1 MAARKRGGVAKEG
14 LLRRWKHEITVAIM
28 RRRAAMA
35 RAALPRQR
43 PRELWLLHGVAD
55 EAVHAGGRL
64 HAVGP
69 DDAADD
75 VDEVPH
81 RDILE
86 SDLDD

>member
-1 MAARKRGGVAKEG
+1 MVQNCPFCVPP
-14 LLRRWKHEITVAIM
+14 T
-28 RRRAAMA
+28 
-35 RAALPRQR
+35 PQ
-43 PRELWLLHGVAD
+43 LLHGVAD

-64 HAVGP
+64 HAVEP

-75 VDEVPH
+75 VDGAPH